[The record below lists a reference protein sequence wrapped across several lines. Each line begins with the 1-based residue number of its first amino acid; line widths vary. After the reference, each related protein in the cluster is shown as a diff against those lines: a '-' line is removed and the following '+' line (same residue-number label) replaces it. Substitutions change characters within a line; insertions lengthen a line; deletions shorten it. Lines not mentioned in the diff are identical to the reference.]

1 MIIAEP
7 DFTVP
12 IPMDLEHEEPRD
24 LRERADRAFN
34 TTQFLIENG
43 LEDIHISQEDA
54 ARAREDFLDAPQAT
68 NVIDTTGKAL
78 MLKALLSEYD
88 SEVIRSAVQL
98 RNYVKL
104 RLLELSSCGKESIE
118 LKAVELLGKLA
129 EVAAFS
135 ENVNVTVE
143 HKTTREIESE
153 LADKLVAYLGED
165 IADAEVVDPIQIP
178 VHDKLPDAEDALGDE
193 KEYTWGE

>member
-1 MIIAEP
+1 MIVVEP

-12 IPMDLEHEEPRD
+12 IPMDLEHEDPRD
-24 LRERADRAFN
+24 LRDRADRAFN
-34 TTQFLIENG
+34 TTQFLIDNG
-43 LEDIHISQEDA
+43 LEEIYISQEDA
-54 ARAREDFLDAPQAT
+54 ASARKDFLDAPEAT
-68 NVIDTTGKAL
+68 NNINTTGKAL
-78 MLKALLSEYD
+78 MLKSLLSEYD

-153 LADKLVAYLGED
+153 LADKLVAYLDED
-165 IADAEVVDPIQIP
+165 ITDAEMISPIP
-178 VHDKLPDAEDALGDE
+178 VHDTLPDAEDALGDE
-193 KEYTWGE
+193 MEWAEERG